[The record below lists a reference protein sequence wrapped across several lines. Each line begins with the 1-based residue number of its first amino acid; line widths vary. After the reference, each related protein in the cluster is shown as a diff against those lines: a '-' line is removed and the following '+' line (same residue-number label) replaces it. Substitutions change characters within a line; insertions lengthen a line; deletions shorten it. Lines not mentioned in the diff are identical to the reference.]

1 MKNAREI
8 SIIEVFNSKY
18 QNIYLSG
25 KNCEDIQFVMWKEV
39 SLGRKRVD
47 RSYQILSGTK
57 FCPSSY
63 SMTFTLI
70 CKTNTT
76 AAGNTSW
83 PNIKKTGKKKKAGLY
98 YLYTFIFVEEKKF
111 QKCFL
116 LQIFLPVPPTGIVSL
131 CTCPGCKGSWERMSQ
146 GCSGSRETGS
156 GTEDQPCSS
165 VEGANAVGHDICL
178 RGLTYFKPSIITMFC
193 WFIIYEAFSSKPPQ
207 SLKISMS
214 NVNIIPNSIF
224 MHEQSWYCN
233 R

>member
-83 PNIKKTGKKKKAGLY
+83 PNIKKTGKKKKQGCTIFTHLFLLRKRSSRNAFSCRFSCQFHRPGLY
-98 YLYTFIFVEEKKF
+98 HCAHALAAREAGREWARDV
-111 QKCFL
+111 QAR
-116 LQIFLPVPPTGIVSL
+116 
-131 CTCPGCKGSWERMSQ
+131 ERLALAL
-146 GCSGSRETGS
+146 RI
-156 GTEDQPCSS
+156 
-165 VEGANAVGHDICL
+165 NHAVRW
-178 RGLTYFKPSIITMFC
+178 RGPM
-193 WFIIYEAFSSKPPQ
+193 Q
-207 SLKISMS
+207 
-214 NVNIIPNSIF
+214 
-224 MHEQSWYCN
+224 
-233 R
+233 

>member
-1 MKNAREI
+1 MKSAGEI
-8 SIIEVFNSKY
+8 SIIKVFNSKY

-83 PNIKKTGKKKKAGLY
+83 PNIKKTGKKKSGAVL
-98 YLYTFIFVEEKKF
+98 
-111 QKCFL
+111 
-116 LQIFLPVPPTGIVSL
+116 SL
-131 CTCPGCKGSWERMSQ
+131 
-146 GCSGSRETGS
+146 
-156 GTEDQPCSS
+156 
-165 VEGANAVGHDICL
+165 HI
-178 RGLTYFKPSIITMFC
+178 YFC
-193 WFIIYEAFSSKPPQ
+193 WEKEVPEMLSLADFLASSTDWDCIIVHMPWLQGKLGENEPGMFRLERDWLWHWGSTMQFGGGGQCSRAWHLPERINLFQTLNNNYV
-207 SLKISMS
+207 LL
-214 NVNIIPNSIF
+214 VHYLWSIF
-224 MHEQSWYCN
+224 KQITSVLKN
-233 R
+233 